1 MMWRRQ
7 VLFNDGFKLVFRNNE
22 VTHGCGDINTCPSQY
37 CAPGTTATAV
47 AAEPARTSGSI
58 ASYGTLVWTYEWP
71 QSAET
76 SSGPTIEVDAAMRF
90 VADLGAAAVID
101 ETVELKLML
110 GLADGDAR
118 ITKVVG
124 AYIGATDDSLD
135 AAAMAR
141 AGRML
146 SQQIA
151 HL

>member
-1 MMWRRQ
+1 
-7 VLFNDGFKLVFRNNE
+7 
-22 VTHGCGDINTCPSQY
+22 
-37 CAPGTTATAV
+37 
-47 AAEPARTSGSI
+47 
-58 ASYGTLVWTYEWP
+58 
-71 QSAET
+71 
-76 SSGPTIEVDAAMRF
+76 MRF